1 MPPRRSG
8 RKGSAAPS
16 NASNMD
22 EDVDLSAEQQQQQAE
37 AEQEQQGNDQEEEE
51 DQLEVEN
58 DIASSNRNRNGNDD
72 NDHRE
77 PSPTPASQQ
86 LPFSTMRADQED
98 DEENKIKI
106 LVATDNQL
114 SILTCF
120 SLSSPFFFLITLF
133 YL

>member
-22 EDVDLSAEQQQQQAE
+22 EDVDLSAEQQQQQPEAE
-37 AEQEQQGNDQEEEE
+37 AEQQGNDQEEE

-58 DIASSNRNRNGNDD
+58 DIASSNCNRNGNDD

-114 SILTCF
+114 SILTTF
-120 SLSSPFFFLITLF
+120 SPSSPFLFLIM
-133 YL
+133 